1 MKTRIV
7 FIVCLL
13 STIILSACG
22 VQADPVYV
30 EDGPD
35 HDAIVAETDVIIKD
49 LISGIENKDYDT
61 FSSHFSDVMLNSIK
75 TADMDKIY
83 SIFDPLGNSESV
95 ELVNVQDIGTYYAVR
110 YKVTYPKKDVIYR
123 IVVDKTDP
131 GVQSGLW
138 FE

>member
-1 MKTRIV
+1 MKTRLIIIV
-7 FIVCLL
+7 SLL
-13 STIILSACG
+13 SAIILSACG
-22 VQADPVYV
+22 TQATPVYI
-30 EDGPD
+30 EEGPD
-35 HDAIVAETDVIIKD
+35 RDAILANTDVIVND
-49 LISGIENKDYDT
+49 LITGIEIKNYDT

-83 SIFDPLGNSESV
+83 TTFDQLGKSESV
-95 ELVNVQDIGTYYAVR
+95 ELISVQDVGDYYAVR
-110 YKVTYPKKDVIYR
+110 YKVTYEKKVMIYR

>member
-1 MKTRIV
+1 MKTRIII
-7 FIVCLL
+7 IVCFL
-13 STIILSACG
+13 SAIILSACG

-30 EDGPD
+30 EEGSDR
-35 HDAIVAETDVIIKD
+35 DAIVAKTDVIIKD

-61 FSSHFSDVMLNSIK
+61 FSSHFSDIMLNSIK

-110 YKVTYPKKDVIYR
+110 YKVTYAKKDVIYR

-131 GVQSGLW
+131 GIQSGLW